1 MSYIIAVDSGGTFA
15 DCVAFDGNGTVTRAK
30 APSTPPNFDQGV
42 LDSVTEVAKRIGRPL
57 KDVLGETILF
67 AHGTTVATNV
77 LITRTGARTALVT
90 TKGHEDVM
98 LIGRTAQKVAG
109 LTETEIINVAR
120 LSKANPLVPRPRIH
134 GVDERV
140 DRGGRVVVPLDLERA
155 KPILQKLK
163 DEGVESVAISFLW
176 SFLNTA
182 HEKAVKEWIEREI
195 PGMIVSASHELAPLI
210 REYERTATTV
220 MNAYLTPAVARY
232 LNMMRQK
239 LIDAGLKGPV
249 AVMHSS
255 GGLSSVEEASSRG
268 AALLVSG
275 PAGGALG
282 AQSLGEKLGID
293 KILTADVGGTS
304 FDVGILIDGK
314 PGYSDGPI
322 IDKYPL
328 ALPVIDVT
336 SIGAGGGS
344 IGWVEPETGV
354 LRVGPQSAGARPG
367 PACYENGGTEPT
379 VTDANLVLGRLN
391 PDFFLG
397 GRMRLYPE
405 KARQAIKTRVADP
418 LGMTVE
424 DAAAAMIEIVDAQ
437 MSDIIRKVTV
447 ERGQDP
453 EHFTIFSYG
462 GAGGLHC
469 DAYSSVLGCPEVVVP
484 AVASVFSAY
493 GIAGSDAKRVMEMS
507 DPMRFPFDLP
517 RIRDHFKTLE
527 SSIVTQMKEQRLP
540 IGKVHLTRYVHL
552 LFKGQVHTV
561 RVPVTDFDLK
571 APDRGQG
578 IVWRFV
584 DLYELRYGKGTA
596 YTEAGVE
603 AVALSVEAIADLP
616 KPKLA
621 EARMGSANA
630 AGAIKGRR
638 KVYLHER
645 KAFVQIPIYAGDKLH
660 PGHRFKG
667 PAIVEGEDMTV
678 LVRTG
683 HDLWIDRYQNLRID
697 MLQGKKSKAKPAAK
711 KKAVKAVVKKS
722 AKKSVRKTASKSV
735 NKSVRKLAKE
745 PAKKKARK
753 GSR

>member
-1 MSYIIAVDSGGTFA
+1 MSYIIAVDSGGTFC
-15 DCVAFDGNGTVTRAK
+15 DCVAFDSKGKVTRAK

-57 KDVLGETILF
+57 KDVLGETALF

-77 LITRTGARTALVT
+77 LITRTGAKTALVT

-109 LTETEIINVAR
+109 LSETEIINVAR

-140 DRGGRVVVPLDLERA
+140 DRAGRVVVPFDIERA
-155 KPILQKLK
+155 RPILQRLK
-163 DEGVESVAISFLW
+163 DDGVESVAISFLW
-176 SFLNTA
+176 SFLNTQ
-182 HEKAVKEWIEREI
+182 HEKAVKDWIEREI
-195 PGMIVSASHELAPLI
+195 PGLIVSASHELAPLI

-232 LNMMRQK
+232 LKLMRQK
-239 LIDAGLKGPV
+239 LIDAGLTGPV

-255 GGLSSVEEASSRG
+255 GGLSSVEEASARG

-282 AQSLGEKLGID
+282 AQALGAKLGID

-344 IGWVEPETGV
+344 IGWVEAETGV

-367 PACYENGGTEPT
+367 PACYEKGGHEPT

-405 KARQAIKTRVADP
+405 KARQAIKSRIADP
-418 LGMTVE
+418 LGMSVE

-453 EHFTIFSYG
+453 ANFTVFSYG

-469 DAYSSVLGCPEVVVP
+469 DAYSSVLGCREVVVP
-484 AVASVFSAY
+484 SVASVFSAF

-507 DPMRFPFDLP
+507 DPVRFPFDLA
-517 RIRDHFKTLE
+517 RFREHFQTLE
-527 SSIVTQMKEQRLP
+527 NAIVAQMKEQRLP
-540 IGKVHLTRYVHL
+540 IGKIKLTRFVHL

-571 APDRGQG
+571 APDRGRG
-578 IVWRFV
+578 ILWRFV
-584 DLYELRYGKGTA
+584 ELYELRYGQGTA

-603 AVALSVEAIADLP
+603 AIALSVEAVADLP

-621 EARMGSANA
+621 QARPGNPSA
-630 AGAIKGRR
+630 AGAIKERR

-645 KAFVQIPIYAGDKLH
+645 KAFVEIPIYSGSKLRS
-660 PGHRFKG
+660 GHRLKG
-667 PAIVEGEDMTV
+667 PALIEGEDMTV
-678 LVRTG
+678 LVRSG
-683 HDLWIDRYQNLRID
+683 HALWIDPYQNLRID
-697 MLQGKKSKAKPAAK
+697 LSQSPSPSRKAKRAAPARAK
-711 KKAVKAVVKKS
+711 KKK
-722 AKKSVRKTASKSV
+722 KTAKV
-735 NKSVRKLAKE
+735 TGRRQAR
-745 PAKKKARK
+745 KKKK

>member
-1 MSYIIAVDSGGTFA
+1 MSYIIAVDSGGTFC
-15 DCVAFDGNGTVTRAK
+15 DCVAFDGNGTITRAK
-30 APSTPPNFDQGV
+30 SPSTPPNFDQGV
-42 LDSVTEVAKRIGRPL
+42 LDSVTEVARRIGRPL
-57 KDVLGETILF
+57 KDVLSETTLF

-77 LITRTGARTALVT
+77 LITRTGAKTALVT

-109 LTETEIINVAR
+109 LSETEIINVAR
-120 LSKANPLVPRPRIH
+120 LSKAAPLVPRPRIH
-134 GVDERV
+134 GVDERM
-140 DRGGRVVVPLDLERA
+140 DHAGRIVVPLDLDRA
-155 KPILQKLK
+155 KPILERLK
-163 DEGVESVAISFLW
+163 NEGVEAVAISFLW
-176 SFLNTA
+176 SFLNTQ
-182 HEKAVKEWIEREI
+182 HEKAVKDWIEREI
-195 PGMIVSASHELAPLI
+195 PGLIVSASHELVPLI

-220 MNAYLTPAVARY
+220 MNAYLTPAVSRY
-232 LNMMRQK
+232 LKLMRSR
-239 LIDAGLKGPV
+239 LIEGGLKGPV

-255 GGLSSVEEASSRG
+255 GGLSSVEEASTRG

-282 AQSLGEKLGID
+282 AQALGSKLGLD

-344 IGWVEPETGV
+344 IGWVEADTGV

-367 PACYENGGTEPT
+367 PACYERGGDEPT

-405 KARQAIKTRVADP
+405 KARSAIKTHIADP
-418 LGMTVE
+418 LGISIE
-424 DAAAAMIEIVDAQ
+424 EAAAAMIEIVDAQ

-453 EHFTIFSYG
+453 SNFVVFAYG

-469 DAYSSVLGCPEVVVP
+469 DAYSSVLGCSEVVVP
-484 AVASVFSAY
+484 SVASVFSAF

-507 DPMRFPFDLP
+507 DPIRFPFDLS
-517 RIRDHFKTLE
+517 RFRMHFETLE
-527 SSIVTQMKEQRLP
+527 NAIVGEMKEQRLP
-540 IGKVHLTRYVHL
+540 IGKIKLRRYVHL

-578 IVWRFV
+578 IIWRFV
-584 DLYELRYGKGTA
+584 ELYELRYGNGTA
-596 YTEAGVE
+596 YTQAGVE
-603 AVALSVEAIADLP
+603 AVALSVEALAELP

-621 EARMGSANA
+621 ETRPGRPDASK
-630 AGAIKGRR
+630 AIKQKRR
-638 KVYLHER
+638 IYLHER
-645 KAFVQIPIYAGDKLH
+645 KAFVETPIYAGDRLR
-660 PGHRFKG
+660 PGHRLQG
-667 PAIVEGEDMTV
+667 PALIEGEDMTV
-678 LVRTG
+678 LVRSG
-683 HDLWIDRYQNLRID
+683 HSLWVDRFQNLRID
-697 MLQGKKSKAKPAAK
+697 LRQRAS
-711 KKAVKAVVKKS
+711 KKS
-722 AKKSVRKTASKSV
+722 AAKVKKRQTKAPTKTKKPKSSAQT
-735 NKSVRKLAKE
+735 NTK
-745 PAKKKARK
+745 RK

>member
-1 MSYIIAVDSGGTFA
+1 MSYIIAVDSGGTFC
-15 DCVAFDGNGTVTRAK
+15 DCVAFDGNGKVTRAK

-42 LDSVTEVAKRIGRPL
+42 LDSVTEVAHRIGRPL
-57 KDVLGETILF
+57 RDVLSETILF

-77 LITRTGARTALVT
+77 LITRTGAKTALVT
-90 TKGHEDVM
+90 TRGHEDVM

-109 LTETEIINVAR
+109 LSETEIINVAR
-120 LSKANPLVPRPRIH
+120 LSKATPLVPRPRIY

-140 DRGGRVVVPLDLERA
+140 DHAGRVVVPLDLERA
-155 KPILQKLK
+155 KPILERLK
-163 DEGVESVAISFLW
+163 NDGVEAVAISFLW
-176 SFLNTA
+176 SFLNTQ

-195 PGMIVSASHELAPLI
+195 PGLIVSASHDLVPLI

-232 LNMMRQK
+232 LKLMRSR
-239 LIDAGLKGPV
+239 LIEGGLKGPV

-255 GGLSSVEEASSRG
+255 GGLSSVEEASTRG

-282 AQSLGEKLGID
+282 AQALGSKLGLD

-344 IGWVEPETGV
+344 IGWVEADTGV

-367 PACYENGGTEPT
+367 PACYEKGGDEPT

-405 KARQAIKTRVADP
+405 KARLAIKTRIADP
-418 LGMTVE
+418 LGISVE
-424 DAAAAMIEIVDAQ
+424 EAAAAIIEIVDAQ

-453 EHFTIFSYG
+453 ANFVVFAYG

-469 DAYSSVLGCPEVVVP
+469 DAYSSVLGCSEVVVP
-484 AVASVFSAY
+484 SVASVFSAF

-507 DPMRFPFDLP
+507 DPMRFPFDLS
-517 RIRDHFKTLE
+517 RFIKHFQALE
-527 SSIVTQMKEQRLP
+527 KAIVGEMKEQRLP
-540 IGKVHLTRYVHL
+540 IGKIKLRRYVHL

-584 DLYELRYGKGTA
+584 ELYELRYGDGTA
-596 YTEAGVE
+596 YTQAGVE
-603 AVALSVEAIADLP
+603 AVALSGAAVAELP

-621 EARMGSANA
+621 QTRPGNPDPSK
-630 AGAIKGRR
+630 AIKQRR
-638 KVYLHER
+638 RIYLHER
-645 KAFVQIPIYAGDKLH
+645 KAFVDTPIYAGDRLR
-660 PGHRFKG
+660 PGHRLKG
-667 PAIVEGEDMTV
+667 PALIEGEDMTV
-678 LVRTG
+678 LVRSG
-683 HDLWIDRYQNLRID
+683 HSLWVDRFQNLRID
-697 MLQGKKSKAKPAAK
+697 LRQS
-711 KKAVKAVVKKS
+711 
-722 AKKSVRKTASKSV
+722 ASKSTKTKSSAR
-735 NKSVRKLAKE
+735 NKNKQTKGSPKKSRAPKE
-745 PAKKKARK
+745 RSARK
-753 GSR
+753 DRAK

>member
-1 MSYIIAVDSGGTFA
+1 MSYIIAVDSGGTFC
-15 DCVAFDGNGTVTRAK
+15 DCVAFDGDGTVTRAK

-42 LDSVTEVAKRIGRPL
+42 LDSVTEVARRIGRPL
-57 KDVLGETILF
+57 KDVLSETTLF

-77 LITRTGARTALVT
+77 LITRTGAKTALVT

-109 LTETEIINVAR
+109 LSETEIINVAR
-120 LSKANPLVPRPRIH
+120 LSKAAPLVPRPRIH
-134 GVDERV
+134 GVDERM
-140 DRGGRVVVPLDLERA
+140 DHAGRIVVPLDLDRA
-155 KPILQKLK
+155 KPILERLK
-163 DEGVESVAISFLW
+163 NEGVEAVAISFLW
-176 SFLNTA
+176 SFLNTQ
-182 HEKAVKEWIEREI
+182 HEKAVKDWIEREI
-195 PGMIVSASHELAPLI
+195 PGLIVSASHELVPLI

-220 MNAYLTPAVARY
+220 MNAYLTPAVSRY
-232 LNMMRQK
+232 LKLMRSR
-239 LIDAGLKGPV
+239 LIEGGLKGPV

-255 GGLSSVEEASSRG
+255 GGLSSVEEASTRG

-282 AQSLGEKLGID
+282 AQALGSKLGLD

-344 IGWVEPETGV
+344 IGWVEADTGV

-367 PACYENGGTEPT
+367 PACYERGGDEPT

-405 KARQAIKTRVADP
+405 KARSAIKTHIADP
-418 LGMTVE
+418 LGISIE
-424 DAAAAMIEIVDAQ
+424 EAAAAMIEIVDAQ

-453 EHFTIFSYG
+453 SNFVVFAYG

-469 DAYSSVLGCPEVVVP
+469 DAYSSVLGCSEVVVP
-484 AVASVFSAY
+484 SVASVFSAF

-507 DPMRFPFDLP
+507 DPVRFPFDLS
-517 RIRDHFKTLE
+517 RFRTHFETLE
-527 SSIVTQMKEQRLP
+527 NAIVGEMKEQRLP
-540 IGKVHLTRYVHL
+540 IGKIKLRRYVHL

-584 DLYELRYGKGTA
+584 ELYELRYGNGTA
-596 YTEAGVE
+596 YTQAGVE
-603 AVALSVEAIADLP
+603 AVALSVEALAELP

-621 EARMGSANA
+621 ETRPGSPDASK
-630 AGAIKGRR
+630 AIKQKRR
-638 KVYLHER
+638 IYLHER
-645 KAFVQIPIYAGDKLH
+645 KAFVETPIYAGDRLR
-660 PGHRFKG
+660 PGHRLQG
-667 PAIVEGEDMTV
+667 PALIEGEDMTV
-678 LVRTG
+678 LVRSG
-683 HDLWIDRYQNLRID
+683 HSLWVDRFQNLRID
-697 MLQGKKSKAKPAAK
+697 LRQPASKTNKPKSAAKAKKRQTKAPTKAK
-711 KKAVKAVVKKS
+711 RKS
-722 AKKSVRKTASKSV
+722 TAPRNTK
-735 NKSVRKLAKE
+735 
-745 PAKKKARK
+745 RK

>member
-1 MSYIIAVDSGGTFA
+1 
-15 DCVAFDGNGTVTRAK
+15 
-30 APSTPPNFDQGV
+30 
-42 LDSVTEVAKRIGRPL
+42 
-57 KDVLGETILF
+57 
-67 AHGTTVATNV
+67 
-77 LITRTGARTALVT
+77 
-90 TKGHEDVM
+90 
-98 LIGRTAQKVAG
+98 
-109 LTETEIINVAR
+109 
-120 LSKANPLVPRPRIH
+120 
-134 GVDERV
+134 
-140 DRGGRVVVPLDLERA
+140 
-155 KPILQKLK
+155 
-163 DEGVESVAISFLW
+163 
-176 SFLNTA
+176 
-182 HEKAVKEWIEREI
+182 
-195 PGMIVSASHELAPLI
+195 
-210 REYERTATTV
+210 
-220 MNAYLTPAVARY
+220 
-232 LNMMRQK
+232 
-239 LIDAGLKGPV
+239 
-249 AVMHSS
+249 
-255 GGLSSVEEASSRG
+255 
-268 AALLVSG
+268 
-275 PAGGALG
+275 
-282 AQSLGEKLGID
+282 
-293 KILTADVGGTS
+293 
-304 FDVGILIDGK
+304 
-314 PGYSDGPI
+314 
-322 IDKYPL
+322 
-328 ALPVIDVT
+328 
-336 SIGAGGGS
+336 
-344 IGWVEPETGV
+344 
-354 LRVGPQSAGARPG
+354 QSAGARPG

-517 RIRDHFKTLE
+517 RIREHFKTLE
-527 SSIVTQMKEQRLP
+527 SNIVTQMKEQRLP

-630 AGAIKGRR
+630 AGAIKERR

-645 KAFVQIPIYAGDKLH
+645 KAFVPIPIYAGDKLH

-697 MLQGKKSKAKPAAK
+697 MLQGKRTKSPAKVATAKVSTAK
-711 KKAVKAVVKKS
+711 KKVAKKAARKPVKKPV
-722 AKKSVRKTASKSV
+722 KKT
-735 NKSVRKLAKE
+735 
-745 PAKKKARK
+745 KKKTRK

>member
-1 MSYIIAVDSGGTFA
+1 MSYIIAVDSGGTFC
-15 DCVAFDGNGTVTRAK
+15 DCVAFDGNGKVTRAK

-42 LDSVTEVAKRIGRPL
+42 LDSVTEVAHRIGRPL
-57 KDVLGETILF
+57 RDVLSETILF

-77 LITRTGARTALVT
+77 LITRTGAKTALVT
-90 TKGHEDVM
+90 TRGHEDVM

-109 LTETEIINVAR
+109 LSETEIINVAR
-120 LSKANPLVPRPRIH
+120 LSKATPLVPRPRIY

-140 DRGGRVVVPLDLERA
+140 DHAGRVVVPLDLERA
-155 KPILQKLK
+155 KPILERLK
-163 DEGVESVAISFLW
+163 NDGVEAVAISFLW
-176 SFLNTA
+176 SFLNTQ

-195 PGMIVSASHELAPLI
+195 PGLIVSASHDLVPLI

-232 LNMMRQK
+232 LKLMRSR
-239 LIDAGLKGPV
+239 LIEGGLKGPV

-255 GGLSSVEEASSRG
+255 GGLSSVEEASTRG

-282 AQSLGEKLGID
+282 AQALGSKLGLD

-344 IGWVEPETGV
+344 IGWVEADTGV

-367 PACYENGGTEPT
+367 PACYEKGGDEPT

-405 KARQAIKTRVADP
+405 KARLAIKTRIADP
-418 LGMTVE
+418 LGISVE
-424 DAAAAMIEIVDAQ
+424 EAAAAIIEIVDAQ

-453 EHFTIFSYG
+453 ANFVVFAYG

-469 DAYSSVLGCPEVVVP
+469 DAYSSVLGCSEVVVP
-484 AVASVFSAY
+484 SVASVFSAF

-507 DPMRFPFDLP
+507 DPMRFPFDLS
-517 RIRDHFKTLE
+517 RFIKHFQALE
-527 SSIVTQMKEQRLP
+527 KAIVGEMKEQRLP
-540 IGKVHLTRYVHL
+540 IGKIKLRRYVHL

-584 DLYELRYGKGTA
+584 ELYELRYGDGTA
-596 YTEAGVE
+596 YTQAGVE
-603 AVALSVEAIADLP
+603 AVALSVEAVAELP

-621 EARMGSANA
+621 ETRPGNPDASK
-630 AGAIKGRR
+630 AIKQRR
-638 KVYLHER
+638 RIYLHER
-645 KAFVQIPIYAGDKLH
+645 KAFVDTPIYAGDRLR
-660 PGHRFKG
+660 PGHRLKG
-667 PAIVEGEDMTV
+667 PALIEGEDMTV
-678 LVRTG
+678 LVRSG
-683 HDLWIDRYQNLRID
+683 HSLWVDRFQNLRID
-697 MLQGKKSKAKPAAK
+697 LRQS
-711 KKAVKAVVKKS
+711 
-722 AKKSVRKTASKSV
+722 ASKSTKTKSSAR
-735 NKSVRKLAKE
+735 NKNKQTKGSPKKSRAPKE
-745 PAKKKARK
+745 RSARK
-753 GSR
+753 DRAK

>member
-1 MSYIIAVDSGGTFA
+1 MSYIIAVDSGGTFC
-15 DCVAFDGNGTVTRAK
+15 DCVAFDGDGKVTRAK

-42 LDSVTEVAKRIGRPL
+42 LDSVTEVARRIGRPL
-57 KDVLGETILF
+57 KDVLSETILF

-77 LITRTGARTALVT
+77 LITRTGAKTALVT

-109 LTETEIINVAR
+109 LSETEIISVAR
-120 LSKANPLVPRPRIH
+120 LSKAVPLVPRPLIY

-140 DRGGRVVVPLDLERA
+140 DHAGRVVVPLDLERA
-155 KPILQKLK
+155 KPILERLK
-163 DEGVESVAISFLW
+163 SEGVESVAISFLW
-176 SFLNTA
+176 SFLNTK
-182 HEKAVKEWIEREI
+182 HEKAVKDWIEREF
-195 PGMIVSASHELAPLI
+195 PGLIVSASHELVPLI

-232 LNMMRQK
+232 LKLMRSR
-239 LIDAGLKGPV
+239 LIEAGLKGPV

-255 GGLSSVEEASSRG
+255 GGLSSVEEASTRG

-282 AQSLGEKLGID
+282 AQALGSKLGLD

-344 IGWVEPETGV
+344 IGWVEPDTGV

-367 PACYENGGTEPT
+367 PACYEKGGDEPT

-405 KARQAIKTRVADP
+405 KARRAIKTRIADP
-418 LGMTVE
+418 LGISVE
-424 DAAAAMIEIVDAQ
+424 EAAAAIIEIVDAQ

-453 EHFTIFSYG
+453 ANFVVFAYG

-469 DAYSSVLGCPEVVVP
+469 DAYSSVLGCSEVVVP
-484 AVASVFSAY
+484 SVASVFSAF

-507 DPMRFPFDLP
+507 DPARFPFDLS
-517 RIRDHFKTLE
+517 RFRTHFQTLE
-527 SSIVTQMKEQRLP
+527 NAIVGEMKEQRLP
-540 IGKVHLTRYVHL
+540 IGKIKLRRYVHL

-584 DLYELRYGKGTA
+584 ELYEQRYGEGTA
-596 YTEAGVE
+596 YTQAGVE
-603 AVALSVEAIADLP
+603 AVALSVEAVAELP

-621 EARMGSANA
+621 ETRPGSPNA
-630 AGAIKGRR
+630 SKAIKQKRR
-638 KVYLHER
+638 IYLHER
-645 KAFVQIPIYAGDKLH
+645 KAFVETPVYAGDRLR
-660 PGHRFKG
+660 PGHRLKG
-667 PAIVEGEDMTV
+667 PALIEGEDMTV
-678 LVRTG
+678 LVRSG
-683 HDLWIDRYQNLRID
+683 HALWVDRFQNLRID
-697 MLQGKKSKAKPAAK
+697 LRQSLSRKNKPKSAAKPKAKRTKAAAK
-711 KKAVKAVVKKS
+711 TGKSRKKAQKK
-722 AKKSVRKTASKSV
+722 TG
-735 NKSVRKLAKE
+735 
-745 PAKKKARK
+745 RK

>member
-1 MSYIIAVDSGGTFA
+1 MSYIIAVDSGGTFC

-42 LDSVTEVAKRIGRPL
+42 LDSVTEVARRIGRPL
-57 KDVLGETILF
+57 KDVLSETTLF

-77 LITRTGARTALVT
+77 LITRTGAKTALVT
-90 TKGHEDVM
+90 TRGHEDVM

-109 LTETEIINVAR
+109 LSETEIINVAR
-120 LSKANPLVPRPRIH
+120 LSKAAPLVPRPRIH
-134 GVDERV
+134 GVDERM
-140 DRGGRVVVPLDLERA
+140 DHAGRIVVPLDLDRA
-155 KPILQKLK
+155 KPILERLK
-163 DEGVESVAISFLW
+163 NEGVEAVAISFLW
-176 SFLNTA
+176 SFLNTQ
-182 HEKAVKEWIEREI
+182 HEKAVKDWIEREI
-195 PGMIVSASHELAPLI
+195 PGLIVSASHELVPLI

-220 MNAYLTPAVARY
+220 MNAYLTPAVSRY
-232 LNMMRQK
+232 LKLMRSR
-239 LIDAGLKGPV
+239 LIEGGLKGPV

-255 GGLSSVEEASSRG
+255 GGLSSVEEASTRG

-282 AQSLGEKLGID
+282 AQALGSKLGLD

-344 IGWVEPETGV
+344 IGWVEADTGV

-367 PACYENGGTEPT
+367 PACYERGGDEPT

-405 KARQAIKTRVADP
+405 KARSAIKSHIADP
-418 LGMTVE
+418 LGISIE
-424 DAAAAMIEIVDAQ
+424 EAAAAMIEIVDAQ

-453 EHFTIFSYG
+453 SNFVVFAYG

-469 DAYSSVLGCPEVVVP
+469 DAYSSVLGCSEVVVP
-484 AVASVFSAY
+484 SVASVFSAF

-507 DPMRFPFDLP
+507 DPVRFPFDLS
-517 RIRDHFKTLE
+517 RFRTHFETLE
-527 SSIVTQMKEQRLP
+527 NAIVGEMKEQRLP
-540 IGKVHLTRYVHL
+540 IGKIKLRRYVHL

-584 DLYELRYGKGTA
+584 ELYELRYGNGTA
-596 YTEAGVE
+596 YTQAGVE
-603 AVALSVEAIADLP
+603 AVALSVEALAELP

-621 EARMGSANA
+621 ETRPGSPDASK
-630 AGAIKGRR
+630 AIKQKRR
-638 KVYLHER
+638 IYLHER
-645 KAFVQIPIYAGDKLH
+645 KAFVETPVYAGDRLR
-660 PGHRFKG
+660 PGHRLQG
-667 PAIVEGEDMTV
+667 PALIEGEDMTV
-678 LVRTG
+678 LVRSG
-683 HDLWIDRYQNLRID
+683 HSLWVDRFQNLRID
-697 MLQGKKSKAKPAAK
+697 LRQPASKTNKPKSAAKTKKRQPKVTRKAKRKNTGPRNAK
-711 KKAVKAVVKKS
+711 
-722 AKKSVRKTASKSV
+722 
-735 NKSVRKLAKE
+735 
-745 PAKKKARK
+745 RK

>member
-1 MSYIIAVDSGGTFA
+1 MSYIIAVDSGGTFC
-15 DCVAFDGNGTVTRAK
+15 DCVAFDGNGKVTRAK

-42 LDSVTEVAKRIGRPL
+42 LDSVVEVARRIGRPL
-57 KDVLGETILF
+57 KDVLNETTLF

-77 LITRTGARTALVT
+77 LITRTGAKTVLIT

-109 LTETEIINVAR
+109 LSETEIINVAR
-120 LSKANPLVPRPRIH
+120 LSKATPLVPRPRIH

-140 DRGGRVVVPLDLERA
+140 DSAGRIVVPMDLERA
-155 KPILQKLK
+155 KPILERLK
-163 DEGVESVAISFLW
+163 NDGVEAVAISFLW
-176 SFLNTA
+176 SFLNTQ

-195 PGMIVSASHELAPLI
+195 PGLIVSASHELVPLI

-232 LNMMRQK
+232 LKLMRSR

-255 GGLSSVEEASSRG
+255 GGLSSVEEASTRG

-282 AQSLGEKLGID
+282 AQALGSKLGLD

-344 IGWVEPETGV
+344 IGWVEADTGV

-367 PACYENGGTEPT
+367 PACYEKGGDEPT

-405 KARQAIKTRVADP
+405 KARRAIKTRIADP
-418 LGMTVE
+418 LGISVE
-424 DAAAAMIEIVDAQ
+424 EAAAAIIEIVDAQ

-453 EHFTIFSYG
+453 GNFVVFAYG

-469 DAYSSVLGCPEVVVP
+469 DAYSSVLGCSEVVVP
-484 AVASVFSAY
+484 SVASVFSAF

-507 DPMRFPFDLP
+507 DPIRFPFDLS
-517 RIRDHFKTLE
+517 RFRTHFQTLE
-527 SSIVTQMKEQRLP
+527 NAIVGEMKEQRLP
-540 IGKVHLTRYVHL
+540 IGKIKLRRYVHL

-571 APDRGQG
+571 APDRGQA

-584 DLYELRYGKGTA
+584 ELYELRYGEGTA
-596 YTEAGVE
+596 YTQAGVE
-603 AVALSVEAIADLP
+603 AVALSVEAIAELP

-621 EARMGSANA
+621 ETRPGSPDASK
-630 AGAIKGRR
+630 AIKLKRR
-638 KVYLHER
+638 IYLHER
-645 KAFVQIPIYAGDKLH
+645 KAFVETPVYAGDRLR
-660 PGHRFKG
+660 PGHRLKG
-667 PAIVEGEDMTV
+667 PALIEGEDMTV
-678 LVRTG
+678 LVRSG
-683 HDLWIDRYQNLRID
+683 HALWVDRYQNLRID
-697 MLQGKKSKAKPAAK
+697 LRQSPSKKTRPKSAAKTKAKRTKAATKTK
-711 KKAVKAVVKKS
+711 K
-722 AKKSVRKTASKSV
+722 
-735 NKSVRKLAKE
+735 
-745 PAKKKARK
+745 RK

>member
-1 MSYIIAVDSGGTFA
+1 MSYIIAVDSGGTFC
-15 DCVAFDGNGTVTRAK
+15 DCVAFDGNGKVTRAK

-57 KDVLGETILF
+57 KDVLNETALF

-77 LITRTGARTALVT
+77 LITRTGAKTALVT

-109 LTETEIINVAR
+109 LSETEIINVAR
-120 LSKANPLVPRPRIH
+120 LSKATPLVPRPRIH

-140 DRGGRVVVPLDLERA
+140 DRAGRIVVPFDIERA
-155 KPILQKLK
+155 KPIIEKLK
-163 DEGVESVAISFLW
+163 SEGVEAVAISFLW
-176 SFLNTA
+176 SFLNTE
-182 HEKAVKEWIEREI
+182 HEKAVKEWIEHEI
-195 PGMIVSASHELAPLI
+195 PGLIVSASYELAPLI

-232 LNMMRQK
+232 LKLMRSR
-239 LIDAGLKGPV
+239 LIESGLTGPV

-255 GGLSSVEEASSRG
+255 GGLSSVEEASTRG

-282 AQSLGEKLGID
+282 AQSLGHKLGLD

-344 IGWVEPETGV
+344 IGWVEPDTGV

-367 PACYENGGTEPT
+367 PACYENGGSEPT

-405 KARQAIKTRVADP
+405 KARLAIKTRVADP
-418 LGMTVE
+418 LGISVE
-424 DAAAAMIEIVDAQ
+424 EAAAGMIEIVDAQ

-453 EHFTIFSYG
+453 ANFAVFSYG

-469 DAYSSVLGCPEVVVP
+469 DAYSSVLGCREVVVP
-484 AVASVFSAY
+484 SVASVFSAF

-507 DPMRFPFDLP
+507 DPARFPFDLP
-517 RIRDHFKTLE
+517 RFRSHFQTLE
-527 SSIVTQMKEQRLP
+527 DAIAGQMKEQRLP
-540 IGKVHLTRYVHL
+540 IGKIKLTRYVHL

-571 APDRGQG
+571 APDRGQS

-584 DLYELRYGKGTA
+584 ELYELRYGEGTA
-596 YTEAGVE
+596 YTQAGVE
-603 AVALSVEAIADLP
+603 AVALSVEAVAELP
-616 KPKLA
+616 KPKLSQTRPGNPN
-621 EARMGSANA
+621 ARA
-630 AGAIKGRR
+630 AIKQKRR
-638 KVYLHER
+638 VYLHER
-645 KAFVQIPIYAGDKLH
+645 KAFVEIPIYAGDKLR

-667 PAIVEGEDMTV
+667 PALVEGEDMTV
-678 LVRTG
+678 LVRSG
-683 HDLWIDRYQNLRID
+683 HDLWIDRYQNFRID
-697 MLQGKKSKAKPAAK
+697 LRQPAAAKAKKMAKTNGKAKAPNRIVKAKVKGALRKKPGKK
-711 KKAVKAVVKKS
+711 V
-722 AKKSVRKTASKSV
+722 
-735 NKSVRKLAKE
+735 
-745 PAKKKARK
+745 
-753 GSR
+753 SR

>member
-1 MSYIIAVDSGGTFA
+1 MSYIIAVDSGGTFC
-15 DCVAFDGNGTVTRAK
+15 DCVAFDGNGKVTRAK

-57 KDVLGETILF
+57 KDVLNETTLF

-77 LITRTGARTALVT
+77 LITRTGAKTALVT

-109 LTETEIINVAR
+109 LSETEIINVAR
-120 LSKANPLVPRPRIH
+120 LSKATPLVPRPRIH

-140 DRGGRVVVPLDLERA
+140 DRAGRVVVPLDLERA
-155 KPILQKLK
+155 KPVLERLK
-163 DEGVESVAISFLW
+163 SEGVEAIAISFLW
-176 SFLNTA
+176 SFLNTQ
-182 HEKAVKEWIEREI
+182 HEKTVKEWIEREM
-195 PGMIVSASHELAPLI
+195 PGLIVSASHELVPLI

-232 LNMMRQK
+232 LNLMRSR
-239 LIDAGLKGPV
+239 LIESGLKGPV

-255 GGLSSVEEASSRG
+255 GGLSSVEEASTRG

-282 AQSLGEKLGID
+282 AQSLGSKLGLD

-367 PACYENGGTEPT
+367 PACYENGGSEPT

-405 KARQAIKTRVADP
+405 KARSAIKTRVADP
-418 LGMTVE
+418 LRISVE
-424 DAAAAMIEIVDAQ
+424 EAAAAMIEIVDAQ
-437 MSDIIRKVTV
+437 MADIIRKVTV

-453 EHFTIFSYG
+453 ANFVVFSYG

-469 DAYSSVLGCPEVVVP
+469 DAYSSVLSCREVVVP
-484 AVASVFSAY
+484 SVASVFSAF

-517 RIRDHFKTLE
+517 RFRSHFKTLE
-527 SSIVTQMKEQRLP
+527 DAIAARMKEQRLP
-540 IGKVHLTRYVHL
+540 IGKISLTRYVHL

-571 APDRGQG
+571 APDRGQA

-584 DLYELRYGKGTA
+584 ELYELRYGEGTA
-596 YTEAGVE
+596 YTQAGVE
-603 AVALSVEAIADLP
+603 AVALSVEATAELP
-616 KPKLA
+616 KPKLS
-621 EARMGSANA
+621 ETRPGNPNA
-630 AGAIKGRR
+630 SGAIKEKRR
-638 KVYLHER
+638 VYLHER
-645 KAFVQIPIYAGDKLH
+645 KAFVEIPIYAGDKLR

-667 PAIVEGEDMTV
+667 PALVEGEDQTV
-678 LVRTG
+678 LVRSG
-683 HDLWIDRYQNLRID
+683 HELWIDRYQNLRID
-697 MLQGKKSKAKPAAK
+697 LRQPTPDKAKSTAKGNGKAKTPKRAAKARRATRKGAAK
-711 KKAVKAVVKKS
+711 KG
-722 AKKSVRKTASKSV
+722 
-735 NKSVRKLAKE
+735 
-745 PAKKKARK
+745 AR
-753 GSR
+753 G

>member
-1 MSYIIAVDSGGTFA
+1 MSYIIAVDSGGTFC
-15 DCVAFDGNGTVTRAK
+15 DCVAFDGNGKVTRAK

-42 LDSVTEVAKRIGRPL
+42 LDSVTEVARRIGRPL
-57 KDVLGETILF
+57 NDVLSETVLF

-77 LITRTGARTALVT
+77 LITRTGAKTALIT

-109 LTETEIINVAR
+109 LSETEIISVAR
-120 LSKANPLVPRPRIH
+120 LSKAIPLVPRPLIY

-140 DRGGRVVVPLDLERA
+140 DHAGRVVVPLDLERA
-155 KPILQKLK
+155 KPILERLK
-163 DEGVESVAISFLW
+163 SEGVEAVAISFLW
-176 SFLNTA
+176 SFLNTK
-182 HEKAVKEWIEREI
+182 HEKAVKDWIEREF
-195 PGMIVSASHELAPLI
+195 PGLIVSASHELVPLI

-232 LNMMRQK
+232 LKLMRSR
-239 LIDAGLKGPV
+239 LIEAGLTGPV

-255 GGLSSVEEASSRG
+255 GGLSSVEEASTRG

-282 AQSLGEKLGID
+282 AQALGSKLGLD

-344 IGWVEPETGV
+344 IGWVEADTGV

-367 PACYENGGTEPT
+367 PACYETGGDEPT

-405 KARQAIKTRVADP
+405 KSRHAIKTRIADP
-418 LGMTVE
+418 LGISVE
-424 DAAAAMIEIVDAQ
+424 EAAAAIIEIVDAQ

-453 EHFTIFSYG
+453 ANFVVFAYG

-469 DAYSSVLGCPEVVVP
+469 DAYSSVLGCSEVVVP
-484 AVASVFSAY
+484 SVASVFSAF

-507 DPMRFPFDLP
+507 DPMRFPFDLS
-517 RIRDHFKTLE
+517 RFRTHFQTLE
-527 SSIVTQMKEQRLP
+527 NSIVGEMKEQRLP
-540 IGKVHLTRYVHL
+540 IGKIKLRQYVHL

-584 DLYELRYGKGTA
+584 ELYEQRYGDGTA
-596 YTEAGVE
+596 YTQAGVE
-603 AVALSVEAIADLP
+603 AVALSVEAVAELP

-621 EARMGSANA
+621 ETRPGSPNA
-630 AGAIKGRR
+630 SKAIKQKRR
-638 KVYLHER
+638 IYLHER
-645 KAFVQIPIYAGDKLH
+645 KAFVETPIYAGDRLR
-660 PGHRFKG
+660 PGHRLKG
-667 PAIVEGEDMTV
+667 PALIEGEDMTV
-678 LVRTG
+678 LVRSG
-683 HDLWIDRYQNLRID
+683 HALWVDRFQNLRID
-697 MLQGKKSKAKPAAK
+697 LRQPATKRRKPKSVAKFKKTQTKATMGKPKKSTQKNPG
-711 KKAVKAVVKKS
+711 
-722 AKKSVRKTASKSV
+722 R
-735 NKSVRKLAKE
+735 RG
-745 PAKKKARK
+745 PR
-753 GSR
+753 

>member
-1 MSYIIAVDSGGTFA
+1 MQ
-15 DCVAFDGNGTVTRAK
+15 AFLWGRK
-30 APSTPPNFDQGV
+30 KM
-42 LDSVTEVAKRIGRPL
+42 KRRNMQL
-57 KDVLGETILF
+57 YAYRNTM
-67 AHGTTVATNV
+67 NV
-77 LITRTGARTALVT
+77 
-90 TKGHEDVM
+90 HF
-98 LIGRTAQKVAG
+98 AQK
-109 LTETEIINVAR
+109 
-120 LSKANPLVPRPRIH
+120 
-134 GVDERV
+134 
-140 DRGGRVVVPLDLERA
+140 
-155 KPILQKLK
+155 KL
-163 DEGVESVAISFLW
+163 
-176 SFLNTA
+176 
-182 HEKAVKEWIEREI
+182 
-195 PGMIVSASHELAPLI
+195 
-210 REYERTATTV
+210 
-220 MNAYLTPAVARY
+220 
-232 LNMMRQK
+232 
-239 LIDAGLKGPV
+239 
-249 AVMHSS
+249 
-255 GGLSSVEEASSRG
+255 
-268 AALLVSG
+268 
-275 PAGGALG
+275 
-282 AQSLGEKLGID
+282 
-293 KILTADVGGTS
+293 
-304 FDVGILIDGK
+304 LIDGK

-367 PACYENGGTEPT
+367 PACYEKGGGEPT

-405 KARQAIKTRVADP
+405 KARHAIKTRVADP

-484 AVASVFSAY
+484 SVASVFSAY

-507 DPMRFPFDLP
+507 DPMRFPFDLA

-540 IGKVHLTRYVHL
+540 IGRVHLTRYVHL

-596 YTEAGVE
+596 YTEAGIRGRSS
-603 AVALSVEAIADLP
+603 APTTFVAQTRGAGHDAAFAKPIRHVLANAIAAQAMLMAASTIRPPSKALEKYSALP
-616 KPKLA
+616 WPWA
-621 EARMGSANA
+621 WSSSAGNA
-630 AGAIKGRR
+630 ARVNMASAIT
-638 KVYLHER
+638 
-645 KAFVQIPIYAGDKLH
+645 A
-660 PGHRFKG
+660 
-667 PAIVEGEDMTV
+667 PARLTSDSSASESRPTDPVMRHAAALRTMVE
-678 LVRTG
+678 
-683 HDLWIDRYQNLRID
+683 
-697 MLQGKKSKAKPAAK
+697 SAAPMDSH
-711 KKAVKAVVKKS
+711 A
-722 AKKSVRKTASKSV
+722 
-735 NKSVRKLAKE
+735 
-745 PAKKKARK
+745 
-753 GSR
+753 